1 MLDLVQLSVSPLG
14 GPFASTLSSLTGID
28 VEPNALIGDCVRHI
42 VIVVRV
48 AGVRRIRQFRD
59 LFDDRLCSRRT
70 RIEHFLKRPTNEPP
84 SPRRFARTAAH
95 PNVANGPIMAN
106 STNKSHPMLR
116 AYRPIGIKRPKS
128 LQCCRPSAHSSR

>member
-1 MLDLVQLSVSPLG
+1 MLYLVQLSVSVLG
-14 GPFASTLSSLTGID
+14 GPFASTLSSPIWID
-28 VEPNALIGDCVRHI
+28 VEPNTLIGDCVRHI

-59 LFDDRLCSRRT
+59 LFDDRLCSRG
-70 RIEHFLKRPTNEPP
+70 PTNEPP

-128 LQCCRPSAHSSR
+128 LQCCRPSAHSSLGLCLQ